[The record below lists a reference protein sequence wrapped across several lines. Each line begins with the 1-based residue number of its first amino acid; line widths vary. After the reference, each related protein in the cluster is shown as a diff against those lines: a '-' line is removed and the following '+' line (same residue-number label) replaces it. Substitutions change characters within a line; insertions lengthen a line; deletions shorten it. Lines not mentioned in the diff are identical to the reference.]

1 MRVDVVDLKK
11 TFGQTDAVDGVSFS
25 FTSGEV
31 VGFVGPNGAVSLQEV
46 FAGRRMLIV
55 YHFMWKNGL
64 PHHRRCEGCTHS
76 QVAMNEMVRAYLAA
90 RDVSYAPIVLTS
102 DPPRRRLSFV
112 LDTTR
117 YQAVVTLTGARGQIV
132 PLR

>member
-1 MRVDVVDLKK
+1 M
-11 TFGQTDAVDGVSFS
+11 QASF
-25 FTSGEV
+25 
-31 VGFVGPNGAVSLQEV
+31 P
-46 FAGRRMLIV
+46 
-55 YHFMWKNGL
+55 
-64 PHHRRCEGCTHS
+64 
-76 QVAMNEMVRAYLAA
+76 A

-117 YQAVVTLTGARGQIV
+117 YQAVVTLTHARGRIV

>member
-1 MRVDVVDLKK
+1 MMSRRVAMAALVVLCTSVAAAPTSADRAVDL
-11 TFGQTDAVDGVSFS
+11 DAPGALQALKRSNPAHHEKVQRILEGIVEKRDADVPRWMQASF
-25 FTSGEV
+25 
-31 VGFVGPNGAVSLQEV
+31 
-46 FAGRRMLIV
+46 
-55 YHFMWKNGL
+55 
-64 PHHRRCEGCTHS
+64 
-76 QVAMNEMVRAYLAA
+76 AA

-117 YQAVVTLTGARGQIV
+117 YQAVVTLTHARGQIV